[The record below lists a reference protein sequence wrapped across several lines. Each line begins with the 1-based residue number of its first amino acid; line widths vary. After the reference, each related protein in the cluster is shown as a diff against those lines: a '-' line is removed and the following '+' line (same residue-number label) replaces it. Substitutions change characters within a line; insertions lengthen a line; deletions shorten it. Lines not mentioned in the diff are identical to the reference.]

1 MSPQTPS
8 PEKSGQG
15 NGSPVQ
21 GAETLA
27 RDADSVPPVASP
39 AEFVFAQGSAVFKGV
54 TSACLSPST
63 YHYAPLPEDCI
74 RLLWLMPHEN
84 KDAPIQCQLFD
95 YLLPGSRAGAHL
107 YEALSY
113 VWGSPEKTQS
123 IFTPTGCVPVT
134 ENLHAALS
142 RLRDGSLP
150 RIVWADAVCI
160 NQNDTEERDRQ
171 VKTMA
176 KIYAKASRVIVWLEE
191 TPAGG
196 HRDAA
201 SDGDLALEEIR
212 RAAAGTSLGQLV
224 DMYHNR
230 EATDRRDKVY
240 ALIGM
245 SSDVSI
251 RADLMP
257 DYRAS
262 WKDLFHRLIR
272 SLVGEVAS
280 VETWDDKEIASI
292 RSDVCVLGHISSVLE
307 HEDDK
312 QGVEIIFQDGRRPFA
327 DREKLRAQH
336 TLHASAKSIQVG
348 DVICLL
354 QGSSTPTIIRVYDDY
369 CAIVAIA
376 ISLPIRFVF
385 EDENRKVVTDIR
397 WSKYFSHVRTFSHR
411 FLLIWDWEKTA
422 RNSDARKD
430 YTCLLKAQPVKDD
443 TTEQE
448 KLLDKAVGLNGLG
461 HVFRDSGQDEEAI
474 KRLEKAVETLNS
486 VPQADVHHK
495 IATMDDLNLTYKRE
509 GGQKNAAKAE
519 KVGVMADL
527 LGRRGDYIK
536 ITEATLVRIA
546 KSFDQ
551 EVMEILLDCRGNEVH
566 LTEKVAIAAVRNP
579 RHAKEVVKL
588 LLDRRGGEMTITEE
602 VAKAAAENDDPSMQ
616 VMEFLLDQHGKE
628 FEITE
633 EVVKAA
639 AGNPRNGEYL
649 MKMLVDRQRDQI
661 PITEGVLKAAAGN
674 YSNAEGVMRVLLDQ
688 GRDRLTITTDVW
700 KAAVGNSGSAKAVL
714 TLLLDL
720 PGEQVPQDKGFLEV
734 AVGAGTD
741 VLDLLTGRE
750 ALETHSQSFLED
762 TTSLRLYDQTDRLK
776 IWISQRKGLESHL
789 KSDFEKL
796 YDAAR
801 YGNTE
806 CIEELVSQE
815 MHTATPGDQGQTA
828 LWIAARHG
836 HEEIVELLAR
846 LPDAKT
852 NNKPRSEQPAIF
864 WSSWWGHERAVMA
877 LIDGGAY
884 VGSMDKSRDTI
895 VEMARGRG
903 HESIAQILESSQRTS
918 VLLKDS
924 QFWG

>member
-95 YLLPGSRAGAHL
+95 YLLLGSRGGTHL

-160 NQNDTEERDRQ
+160 NQDDMEERDRQ
-171 VKTMA
+171 VKAMA

-196 HRDAA
+196 HGDAP

-212 RAAAGTSLGQLV
+212 RAAAGSGSVQSSANRSSHKAVLHLLQRSWFRRIWVLQEVAAARHVLIMCHSTEIEGHAFCSGLKHLDLSEAPAVQSRIKSAVYLIKDAVFRPKAVVSSSDRFSLGIASLGELV

-240 ALIGM
+240 ALLGM
-245 SSDVSI
+245 SSDVTI

-257 DYRAS
+257 DYKAS
-262 WKDLFHRLIR
+262 WKDLFYRLVR

-280 VETWDDKEIASI
+280 VETWDNKEIATI
-292 RSDVCVLGHISSVLE
+292 RSDVYV
-307 HEDDK
+307 
-312 QGVEIIFQDGRRPFA
+312 
-327 DREKLRAQH
+327 
-336 TLHASAKSIQVG
+336 
-348 DVICLL
+348 
-354 QGSSTPTIIRVYDDY
+354 
-369 CAIVAIA
+369 
-376 ISLPIRFVF
+376 
-385 EDENRKVVTDIR
+385 
-397 WSKYFSHVRTFSHR
+397 W
-411 FLLIWDWEKTA
+411 
-422 RNSDARKD
+422 
-430 YTCLLKAQPVKDD
+430 
-443 TTEQE
+443 
-448 KLLDKAVGLNGLG
+448 
-461 HVFRDSGQDEEAI
+461 
-474 KRLEKAVETLNS
+474 
-486 VPQADVHHK
+486 
-495 IATMDDLNLTYKRE
+495 
-509 GGQKNAAKAE
+509 
-519 KVGVMADL
+519 
-527 LGRRGDYIK
+527 
-536 ITEATLVRIA
+536 
-546 KSFDQ
+546 
-551 EVMEILLDCRGNEVH
+551 
-566 LTEKVAIAAVRNP
+566 
-579 RHAKEVVKL
+579 
-588 LLDRRGGEMTITEE
+588 
-602 VAKAAAENDDPSMQ
+602 
-616 VMEFLLDQHGKE
+616 
-628 FEITE
+628 
-633 EVVKAA
+633 KAA
-639 AGNPRNGEYL
+639 AGN
-649 MKMLVDRQRDQI
+649 
-661 PITEGVLKAAAGN
+661 T
-674 YSNAEGVMRVLLDQ
+674 
-688 GRDRLTITTDVW
+688 
-700 KAAVGNSGSAKAVL
+700 GSAKAVL
-714 TLLLDL
+714 PLLLDL
-720 PGEQVPQDKGFLEV
+720 TGERIPHDKKLLEV
-734 AVGAGTD
+734 AVGTGRD
-741 VLDLLTGRE
+741 VFDLLTSRE
-750 ALETHSQSFLED
+750 RLETHSQSFIED
-762 TTSLRLYDQTDRLK
+762 ITIARLLYQTDRL
-776 IWISQRKGLESHL
+776 IIRMSQWEGLESHL

-796 YDAAR
+796 YDAAK
-801 YGNTE
+801 YGNSE
-806 CIEELVSQE
+806 CIEELISQGVR
-815 MHTATPGDQGQTA
+815 TATPGDRGQTA

-846 LPDAKT
+846 LPDT
-852 NNKPRSEQPAIF
+852 NTNGKPRSEQPAIF

-895 VEMARGRG
+895 VEMARARG
-903 HESIAQILESSQRTS
+903 HESIAQILESSQSTS
-918 VLLKDS
+918 VLPKGS
-924 QFWG
+924 YFWVKPCR